1 MVGHAIPHNAEQED
15 SQDLKRNSIL
25 KTVFSVTGVIVL
37 AKFLGFFKQMLT
49 ASAFGATIETDLI
62 TLSQSFVG
70 NTQYLLVQVLLSSFT
85 SVYIHTRETDGENA
99 AGRFYAD
106 TLKVFSLLVFAVCT
120 LILFASG
127 PLSHLLAP
135 SYDAVQSGRLALYL
149 RLFAPVLLLYTWI
162 AILRAG
168 LNAHDRFVPGEL
180 TSAFQSAIFILCI
193 ALLTPHLGIWVLSV
207 GFWTAAV
214 WNALF
219 LFLLSRRQIV
229 RSKGNPFRSAQVR
242 SLLRM
247 ALPLLLGQGAIYANQ
262 MVDKILISGLEEG
275 AVTAIHYSGVLST
288 LITTFITAFCAI
300 LFTRVVEHTAGGR
313 HENAAKLT
321 QTAAVLLT
329 ALFLPI
335 TLLSAYCAQDV
346 VSIVYGRGAYGGE
359 GIDMSAAGLRG
370 YAVMFVPLA
379 VRELYSRLCYAYQ
392 DSRRPMVNATVG
404 IVCNIALSI
413 ALCPH
418 YGIFGVALAS
428 SFSEVI
434 SGILDIFS
442 ARRHNA
448 SVHLTP
454 LLRLLPL
461 LGVGSAACLLT
472 ARWVSRHLTS
482 QGSLVRFVGVS
493 ASSLCIYALV
503 ISPLLWKLWKQLL
516 AQKHPNSAA

>member
-1 MVGHAIPHNAEQED
+1 M
-15 SQDLKRNSIL
+15 KRNSIF

-37 AKFLGFFKQMLT
+37 AKLLGFVKQMLT

-62 TLSQSFVG
+62 TLSQSFIG

-85 SVYIHTRETDGENA
+85 AVYIHTRETDGEDA

-106 TLKVFSLLVFAVCT
+106 TLKVFSLLVCAVCA
-120 LILFASG
+120 LILLASG

-168 LNAHDRFVPGEL
+168 LNARGRFVPGEL
-180 TSAFQSAIFILCI
+180 TSAFQSAIFIFCI
-193 ALLTPHLGIWVLSV
+193 ALLTPRLGIRVLSV
-207 GFWTAAV
+207 SFWAAAV

-219 LFLLSRRQIV
+219 LFLLSRGQIA
-229 RSKGNPFRSAQVR
+229 RSKGNPLRSAQVR

-262 MVDKILISGLEEG
+262 MVDKILISSLEAG
-275 AVTAIHYSGVLST
+275 AVTAINYAAVLST

-313 HENAAKLT
+313 HADAAKLT
-321 QTAAVLLT
+321 QTAVVLLA
-329 ALFLPI
+329 ALFLPV
-335 TLLSAYCAQDV
+335 TLLSVYCARDV
-346 VSIVYGRGAYGGE
+346 VSVVYGRGSYGAE
-359 GIDMSAAGLRG
+359 GIAMTAAGLRG

-404 IVCNIALSI
+404 IVCNIVLSI

-418 YGIFGVALAS
+418 YGIFGVALSS
-428 SFSEVI
+428 SFSEIV

-448 SVHLTP
+448 SVRFSP
-454 LLRLLPL
+454 LLRPLPL
-461 LGVGSAACLLT
+461 LCAGSIACLLT
-472 ARWVSRHLTS
+472 ARWMAGLLAS
-482 QGSLVRFVGVS
+482 QGSLLRFVGVS
-493 ASSLCIYALV
+493 AASLCVYALV

-516 AQKHPNSAA
+516 AQKHPGGAAQ